1 MPRRATTRLLASQLL
16 HRGPR
21 AGDAGSGLVVI
32 DGIDTIDVTAIDSSP
47 WGHSYYGSSDPVL
60 HDLKALFLQ
69 SAAAEDRDW
78 LSPAER
84 DGLTY
89 WIFQPARTAS
99 GPIATPR

>member
-1 MPRRATTRLLASQLL
+1 M

-32 DGIDTIDVTAIDSSP
+32 PGIDTIDVTAIDSSP

-60 HDLKALFLQ
+60 RDLQLLF
-69 SAAAEDRDW
+69 SRAAAPQDRTW
-78 LSPAER
+78 LSPADR

-89 WIFQPARTAS
+89 WIFQPIRTATS
-99 GPIATPR
+99 EPPLSR